1 MRVFAATIVIL
12 AGWALLAAGAQQT
25 DWAGGPVAGGPVS
38 GWQDGFESA
47 AGLSWRSVPG
57 QLALTGRAR
66 ETPQRH
72 YLATMQYGALGIDSG
87 DLDGDG
93 DVDIV
98 GAASRLNR
106 LTIWL
111 NDGGASPAFT
121 AVVLD
126 ASFLDVSGVFVSD
139 LDRDG
144 DLDVVACSGQLTGQV
159 RGYLNDDGVFGSW
172 TVQIIDEQW
181 GEAWEIGVDD
191 VDADGWPDVIGPSA
205 SYDAVVWW
213 HNDGQ
218 DPIGWTRQQI
228 GTLDG
233 AHTARAGDLNGD
245 GRPDVVSTG
254 TRADGVKWWRNEGGD
269 PVVWT
274 EFLLDADFDGGRSVR
289 IADIDGDGDQDVA
302 AAGFNNRM
310 QWWSNE
316 GGDPVVWST
325 QIVDESVSQLHH
337 LQVVDLNGDGLLD
350 LAAASFASNTLVW
363 WENGG
368 GSLPITWT
376 QHRSGLS
383 MNRPLAVHAGDVDGD
398 GALELLGSSNGGSQF
413 QWYDITWFEEAGSLT
428 SSVLDAGSAMPLR
441 LDWNA
446 DVPPGTELGF
456 QVRRGDAP
464 DALGDWSVDLTSP
477 GALEGEAGRYLQYR
491 VAMASADSALSPVL
505 YDLEFSPWAAAA
517 PSPGAVARLEA
528 FPNPANPRARI
539 FFELER
545 AAVVRLEVVD
555 ARGRRLRTLADR
567 SFAAGRHDVVWDG
580 ADEGGAAAASGVYLV
595 RMITPDAMRLT
606 RITLLR

>member
-1 MRVFAATIVIL
+1 MRVFAATIVIA

-25 DWAGGPVAGGPVS
+25 NWAGGPVAGGPVS
-38 GWQDGFESA
+38 DWQDGFESA
-47 AGLSWRSVPG
+47 AGLSWCSVPG
-57 QLALTGRAR
+57 QLALTGTARA
-66 ETPQRH
+66 TPLRH
-72 YLATMQYGALGIDSG
+72 YLATGQYGAFGIDSG

-98 GAASRLNR
+98 GAAARLNR
-106 LTIWL
+106 LTIWR

-121 AVVLD
+121 TVVLD
-126 ASFLDVSGVFVSD
+126 PTFPDVSGVFVSD

-144 DLDVVACSGQLTGQV
+144 DLDVIACSGLLAGQV
-159 RGYLNDDGVFGSW
+159 RCYLNDGAGDSW
-172 TVQIIDEQW
+172 TQQIVDEDW

-254 TRADGVKWWRNEGGD
+254 TRSDGVKWWRNEGGD

-274 EFLLDADFDGGRSVR
+274 EFQLEDDFDGGRSVR
-289 IADIDGDGDQDVA
+289 IADLDGDGDLDVA
-302 AAGFNNRM
+302 AVGFNNRV

-316 GGDPVVWST
+316 GGDPVVWTSQIIDET
-325 QIVDESVSQLHH
+325 ISQPHHLQIVDL
-337 LQVVDLNGDGLLD
+337 DGDGRLD
-350 LAAASFASNTLVW
+350 LAAAGWASNTLVW
-363 WENGG
+363 WRNGG

-376 QHRSGLS
+376 QHRSGFS
-383 MNRPLAVHAGDVDGD
+383 MNRPLALHAGDVDGD
-398 GALELLGSSNGGSQF
+398 GALELLGSSNGGGQF
-413 QWYDITWFEEAGSLT
+413 QWYDITWFESAGSLT
-428 SSVLDAGSAMPLR
+428 SSVLDTGAATPLR

-446 DVPPGTELGF
+446 SVPPGAQLEF
-456 QVRRGDAP
+456 RIRRGDAP
-464 DALGDWSVDLTSP
+464 DALGDWSAGIAAA
-477 GALEGEAGRYLQYR
+477 GALGGGTGRYLQYR
-491 VAMASADSALSPVL
+491 VAMTAADSTRSPVL
-505 YDLEFSPWAAAA
+505 YDLQFSPWAAAA
-517 PSPGAVARLEA
+517 PSPGATARLQVY
-528 FPNPANPRARI
+528 PNPANPRAVVA
-539 FFELER
+539 FDLER
-545 AAVVRLEVVD
+545 AGAVRLEILD

-567 SFAAGRHDVVWDG
+567 AFGAGPHAVAWDG
-580 ADEGGAAAASGVYLV
+580 ADGQGTGAASGIYLV
-595 RMITPDAMRLT
+595 RMITPEATQLA